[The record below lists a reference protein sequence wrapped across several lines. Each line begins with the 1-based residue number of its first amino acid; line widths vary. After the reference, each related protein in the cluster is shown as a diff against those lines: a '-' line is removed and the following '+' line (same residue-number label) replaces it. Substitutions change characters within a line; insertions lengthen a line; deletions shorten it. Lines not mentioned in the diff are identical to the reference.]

1 MSSTTTIDGS
11 SEALTRGVRVRV
23 RAEYLSEQSDPGHGL
38 WFYVYHVVVVNE
50 GDEAAQLISRHW
62 IITNAEGNEEHVRGP
77 GVVGE
82 QPVLNPGQ
90 SFSYT
95 SGCPLDTPSGTMHGT
110 YQMITR
116 GGVRFD
122 AVIAPFVLAQPFAVN

>member
-23 RAEYLSEQSDPGHGL
+23 RAEYLPEQSDPGHGL

-62 IITNAEGNEEHVRGP
+62 IITNAEGNEEQWRCHHQHIC
-77 GVVGE
+77 
-82 QPVLNPGQ
+82 QPIFVAK
-90 SFSYT
+90 ST
-95 SGCPLDTPSGTMHGT
+95 AKHGT
-110 YQMITR
+110 V
-116 GGVRFD
+116 GGNGIGSQR
-122 AVIAPFVLAQPFAVN
+122 